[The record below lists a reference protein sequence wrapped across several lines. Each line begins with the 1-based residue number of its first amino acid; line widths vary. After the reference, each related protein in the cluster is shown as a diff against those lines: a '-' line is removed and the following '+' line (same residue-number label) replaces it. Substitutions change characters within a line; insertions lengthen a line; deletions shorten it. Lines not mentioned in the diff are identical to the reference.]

1 VYQVD
6 LQGLIIQ
13 LIAGTIIGF
22 TIGLT
27 GIGGGVLVMPTLTI
41 LLGMPPSIAVGTAS
55 FYSLLTKVYAVFEHK
70 KIDNID
76 FNLSWKFLLGAV
88 PANLAVSLII
98 SQLAVNLARNVEGL
112 QRFQD
117 VLALVIG
124 IVLIGAVVSI
134 VLPLVRP
141 KRITLEQSQEGEDSI
156 SSESKIPLVQPVS
169 FGLLVG
175 SLIGATSVGGGVIIV
190 PILLSVFK
198 LSTSK
203 TVGTSIFIGVV
214 LVFVTSI
221 VYGSSGQLS
230 WQTGLIMA
238 FGSVAGVYIGARL
251 TKKVPETAMKVVLAG
266 LVLFAA
272 GAMIFR

>member
-1 VYQVD
+1 MDV
-6 LQGLIIQ
+6 QGLLIQ
-13 LIAGTIIGF
+13 LVAGTIIGF

-55 FYSLLTKVYAVFEHK
+55 FYSLLTKVYAVIEHK
-70 KIDNID
+70 KIGNID
-76 FNLSWKFLLGAV
+76 FHLSWKFLLGAV
-88 PANLAVSLII
+88 PANLLVSLLI
-98 SQLAVNLARNVEGL
+98 SQLAVNLADNLEGL

-134 VLPLVRP
+134 VLPLIRP
-141 KRITLEQSQEGEDSI
+141 KRNNLEQLQDLDVIPPG
-156 SSESKIPLVQPVS
+156 SSIPLVQPVS
-169 FGLLVG
+169 FGVLVG
-175 SLIGATSVGGGVIIV
+175 ALIGATSVGGGVIIV

-214 LVFVTSI
+214 LVLVTSI

-238 FGSVAGVYIGARL
+238 VGSVVGVYFGARL
-251 TKKVPETAMKVVLAG
+251 TKKVPEKAMKVVLAG

-272 GAMIFR
+272 AAMIFR